1 MVFPSKKIIVYIALV
16 VTASFFI
23 FPFYWVLSSSLK
35 SRACMSMVPP
45 AYYPSEV
52 ETVDLK
58 ISAKDRIFSADS
70 AIWLKLCQSKDLIAN
85 LPADGGYYLKLND
98 NQPTSSVQWFSDEQL
113 KTENIPLETIDFT
126 QTACHRI
133 KDFKQPVAVL
143 ARLVRSTGNGFNEII
158 FTAPLDNS
166 VLTEYLKPLVNVKHK
181 LIREFSPRWVNYS
194 ETMKGPEA
202 TFGEKSTGFAVF
214 MRNSMFISVLAV
226 IGQMLSSSFVAYGF
240 SRIDFKGRDFF
251 FVLVLAT
258 MMIPS
263 QVTLIPLFAIYKYFG
278 WIDTFLPLIV
288 PHFTAGAFN
297 VFLMRQYMLTLP
309 KEFDESAAIDG
320 CGAIRRYFYIIL
332 PNCVPVLIVVAIFT
346 FVYTWQD
353 VMGPLIYLDN
363 PAYRTVTLGLEYFR
377 SPYIDNR
384 HLLMTGAVLAMLPVA
399 ILFIFLQKYI
409 MSGITTTG
417 IKG

>member
-1 MVFPSKKIIVYIALV
+1 MILPTKKIFVYIALV
-16 VTASFFI
+16 LTGIFFI

-35 SRACMSMVPP
+35 SRECMSMVPP
-45 AYYPSEV
+45 AYYPCEDS
-52 ETVDLK
+52 TVDIK
-58 ISAKDRIFSADS
+58 VPAKGRIFSATGS
-70 AIWLKLCQSKDLIAN
+70 LWLKLCESPDLVSKSAGS
-85 LPADGGYYLKLND
+85 GGYYLKLNQ
-98 NQPTSSVQWFSDEQL
+98 NQPTSLVEWLSDDQVKSEIVPQDTVDFS
-113 KTENIPLETIDFT
+113 KT
-126 QTACHRI
+126 ASHRVKGI
-133 KDFKQPVAVL
+133 KQPVAVL
-143 ARLVRSTGNGFNEII
+143 ARLVRTGSNGFDEII
-158 FTAPLDNS
+158 FTAPLGVS
-166 VLTEYLKPLVNVKHK
+166 TLTEYLKPLLNVKHK
-181 LIREFSPRWVNYS
+181 PIRDFSPRWANYK

-214 MRNSMFISVLAV
+214 MRNSLFISIFAV
-226 IGQMLSSSFVAYGF
+226 IGQIFSSSFVAYGF
-240 SRIDFKGRDFF
+240 SRIEFKGREFL

-258 MMIPS
+258 MMIPM
-263 QVTLIPLFAIYKYFG
+263 QVTLIPLFAIYKSLG

-309 KEFDESAAIDG
+309 KELDESAEIDG

-332 PNCVPVLIVVAIFT
+332 PNSIPVLIVVAIFT

-353 VMGPLIYLDN
+353 VLGPLIYLDN

-409 MSGITTTG
+409 MSGIATTG